1 MRQGNLAALIC
12 ALSISAI
19 TACGPHTGGGGDDD
33 PHGMAVSIAVSPPTS
48 ELQILNGAAAT
59 EAFTAVVT
67 YEDGFSEDVT
77 ARAVFTIDAL
87 GSFQGPELTLVSSG
101 KTMVYGSFA
110 EAVGTA
116 EVIGRVKSTRVDPA
130 LPPDVDGLFGGP
142 EDPSRAPVL
151 VYPPANTV
159 MPRNIGDFEV
169 HWTDAVAN
177 DAFEVSLHTEF
188 ADVRVY
194 VPTTTPANF
203 TAFTP
208 VEWYE
213 AVGNE
218 ASVVYQVRG
227 VQMANPTSVGAA
239 APQQLTLSNE
249 EMVGGLYYWSTGSR
263 TDATV
268 PFGIFRHDMS
278 KPGEPA
284 EEFMT
289 TDQTSGRCVA
299 CHVLSRDGSKMA
311 VTYDGGG
318 QPATF
323 VDVATGAAQTSTASW
338 NFGAFSADGNQFFS
352 VEAGVMVLRNYADQ
366 AVIAT
371 VPTAGANASQPDV
384 SADGQQIV
392 YVAEPSPGTDWAVVG
407 GQIVVQSF
415 DQTSAT
421 FGAPRVL
428 VADGANN
435 FYPSFSPDGQWVLFN
450 KATDGGTSY
459 NDASTELWVV
469 KADGSQPPVRLA
481 NADAAANAT
490 NSWGRWA
497 PFAQTF
503 GANDEPMF
511 WVTVSSKRDFGVR
524 LVGLGQPQIWM
535 SPFFPDRAAAGMDPT
550 VPMFRLPFQ
559 DINHN
564 NHIAQWTQQI
574 VSINAKGK

>member
-12 ALSISAI
+12 ALSISAM
-19 TACGPHTGGGGDDD
+19 AGCGPHDPGDDGG
-33 PHGMAVSIAVSPPTS
+33 HGTAVSMAISPPTS
-48 ELQILNGAAAT
+48 ELQILNGVAAT

-77 ARAVFTIDAL
+77 AQTSFSIEAL

-101 KTMVYGSFA
+101 KTTVYGSFA

-130 LPPDVDGLFGGP
+130 LPTGTDGMFGGP

-151 VYPPANTV
+151 VYPPVNTV

-169 HWTDAVAN
+169 HWTDAVGN

-208 VEWYE
+208 TEWYE

-218 ASVVYQVRG
+218 PSVIYQVRG
-227 VQMANPTSVGAA
+227 IQLANPTSVGAA
-239 APQQLTLSNE
+239 APQQIGLSNE
-249 EMVGGLYYWSTGSR
+249 EMLGGLYYWSTGSR
-263 TDATV
+263 TDPSV
-268 PFGIFRHDMS
+268 PYGIFRHDMG

-284 EEFMT
+284 EEYMT

-299 CHVLSRDGSKMA
+299 CHVLSRDGTKMA

-318 QPATF
+318 AAATF
-323 VDVATGAAQTSTASW
+323 VDVATGAAQTSAASW
-338 NFGAFSADGNQFFS
+338 NFGAFTADGNQFFS
-352 VEAGVMVLRNYADQ
+352 VEAGVMVLRNYGDQ
-366 AVIAT
+366 SVVAT

-384 SADGQQIV
+384 SADGTQLA
-392 YVAEPSPGTDWAVVG
+392 YVAEPAPGTDWAVVG
-407 GQIVVQSF
+407 GQIVVQTF

-450 KATDGGTSY
+450 KATDGGSSY
-459 NDASTELWVV
+459 NDASASLWVV
-469 KADGSQPPVRLA
+469 KADGSQPAVELVSA
-481 NADAAANAT
+481 NQAGMT

-503 GANDEPMF
+503 GAQNEPMY
-511 WVTVSSKRDFGVR
+511 WITVSSKRDFGVR
-524 LVGLGQPQIWM
+524 LVGLQQPQLWM
-535 SPFFPDRAAAGMDPT
+535 SPFFPNRAASGADPS

-559 DINHN
+559 NIDGS
-564 NHIAQWTQQI
+564 NHIAQWAERVVSTQ
-574 VSINAKGK
+574 